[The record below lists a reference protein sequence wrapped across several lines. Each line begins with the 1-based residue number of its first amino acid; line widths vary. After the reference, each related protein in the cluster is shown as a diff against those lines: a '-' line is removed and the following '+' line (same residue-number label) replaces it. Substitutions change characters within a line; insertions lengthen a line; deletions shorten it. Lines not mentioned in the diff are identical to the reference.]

1 MTTYELP
8 PEPQGPVW
16 DKEGNKW
23 ERVNE
28 HYWETDAAAH
38 TWTTLLRYYGP
49 LSDVPPV
56 KVGDTIT
63 VKDLAALP
71 EGSVAATSTSAY
83 IAGIGDVRV
92 TGRLLPIQYTE
103 IATLNATV
111 LRIGD
116 GSLS

>member
-8 PEPQGPVW
+8 KEPSGPVW

-23 ERVNE
+23 TRVKP
-28 HYWETDAAAH
+28 YWRTETTSN
-38 TWTTLLRYYGP
+38 TWTTLLDYYGP
-49 LSDVPPV
+49 LSDYPPV

-63 VKDLAALP
+63 VKDLADLP

-116 GSLS
+116 GSQS